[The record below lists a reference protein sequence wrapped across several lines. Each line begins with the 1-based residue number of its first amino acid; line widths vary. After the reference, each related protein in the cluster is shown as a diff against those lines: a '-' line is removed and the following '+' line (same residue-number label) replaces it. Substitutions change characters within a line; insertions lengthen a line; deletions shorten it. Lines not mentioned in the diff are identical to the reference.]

1 MAGKIIKKPGN
12 TFCNNMGEAKKTNNR
27 TTATRILPFFLF
39 ITLFSL
45 TLIALPAFLYS
56 ENKSPFVMP
65 LKGEIITSFRQSYF
79 IPGEQR
85 HLKHTGIDIK
95 GKFGQK
101 VTAAGNGVVA
111 YTGFSPIGGR
121 TLVIRHNDKIRTTYL
136 NLMQIYV
143 STDTYVRQGE
153 VVACIGASDDP
164 SSQGHHLHFGVIY
177 NNKYIDP
184 EGLLNI
190 DYSTISR
197 FIYPVYL
204 DDDFDFNMDMCA
216 GSG

>member
-1 MAGKIIKKPGN
+1 MAGRVIKEPGN
-12 TFCNNMGEAKKTNNR
+12 TFCSNMTETKKANDR
-27 TTATRILPFFLF
+27 ITATRILPFFLF

-45 TLIALPAFLYS
+45 TLTTLPAFLYS
-56 ENKSPFVMP
+56 EHKSPFVMP
-65 LKGEIITSFRQSYF
+65 LSGEIITGFRQSYF
-79 IPGEQR
+79 IPDGQR
-85 HLKHTGIDIK
+85 YLKHTGIDIK
-95 GKFGQK
+95 GKLGQK

-143 STDTYVRQGE
+143 GTGTYVRQGE
-153 VVACIGASDDP
+153 LVACIGATDDP
-164 SSQGHHLHFGVIY
+164 SSQDYHLHFGVIY

-204 DDDFDFNMDMCA
+204 KNDFDLNMVA
-216 GSG
+216 GGS